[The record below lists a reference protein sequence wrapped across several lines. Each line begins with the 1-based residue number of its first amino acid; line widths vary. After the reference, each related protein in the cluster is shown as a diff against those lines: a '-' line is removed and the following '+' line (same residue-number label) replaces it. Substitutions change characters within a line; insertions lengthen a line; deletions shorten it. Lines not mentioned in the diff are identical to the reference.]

1 MPHVPYWQD
10 KGRPGQMESTHS
22 SFFNTAVGGA
32 LECGYPFRRPCGQ
45 HFQQVFPRAFSG
57 LVVLGRGQAPVVT
70 A

>member
-1 MPHVPYWQD
+1 
-10 KGRPGQMESTHS
+10 MESTHS